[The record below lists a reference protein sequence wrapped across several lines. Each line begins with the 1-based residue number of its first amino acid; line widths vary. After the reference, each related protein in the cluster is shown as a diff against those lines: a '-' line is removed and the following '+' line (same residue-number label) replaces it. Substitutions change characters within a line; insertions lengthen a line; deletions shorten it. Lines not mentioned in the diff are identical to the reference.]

1 MPQFA
6 RHWWR
11 PLFAG
16 CPQQSTGLAYAAVTQ
31 DRKQCSISNKR
42 KKWIFGVNQR
52 LKESVTFIV
61 TMKEIDIKTEL
72 KDLIDQETNLSL
84 LETVKALFTKGD
96 FDPSIEKEMISR
108 ALKSEQDIEEGRVCT
123 IEEAEARLNKGLG
136 L

>member
-1 MPQFA
+1 M
-6 RHWWR
+6 
-11 PLFAG
+11 
-16 CPQQSTGLAYAAVTQ
+16 
-31 DRKQCSISNKR
+31 
-42 KKWIFGVNQR
+42 NQR